1 MLFGL
6 FLGLPIL
13 GIRGDYLAIATLGFG
28 EIIRI
33 LTQSELLKGWI
44 GGPRGIL
51 FIPKPLDFAAPGWL
65 NGLVEGIVAIPI
77 LGGLIEFI
85 GSQLTLLTERQNQ
98 IYYISLACAAAIAFV
113 AYRLRDSRLGR
124 AWVAIREDE
133 DVAEALGVNL
143 VQTKSLAYMLGAAFA
158 GLGGAVFAALF
169 GSIISSSIRLDIS
182 ILVVSIVIIGG
193 MGSIPGVVLGA
204 VVLVGLPE
212 LFREFSEYRFLLY
225 GIALILVMRWR
236 PEGLIPS
243 RVGRQEMAAEEAPP
257 DDDPPDDAKE
267 AAPAASGG

>member
-1 MLFGL
+1 MLFG
-6 FLGLPIL
+6 FVLGLPIL

-28 EIIRI
+28 EIIR
-33 LTQSELLKGWI
+33 LLAGSELLLPI
-44 GGPRGIL
+44 LGGPRGISRSQSRSTCR
-51 FIPKPLDFAAPGWL
+51 PTTSCRAPTRSTTSRSPAPPSSPSW
-65 NGLVEGIVAIPI
+65 PT
-77 LGGLIEFI
+77 
-85 GSQLTLLTERQNQ
+85 GSA
-98 IYYISLACAAAIAFV
+98 S
-113 AYRLRDSRLGR
+113 SRLGR

-169 GSIISSSIRLDIS
+169 GSLTSSSIRLDIS
-182 ILVVSIVIIGG
+182 IQVVAIIIIGG

-204 VVLVGLPE
+204 IVLIGLPE

-225 GIALILVMRWR
+225 GIALIVIMRLR

-243 RVGRQEMAAEEAPP
+243 RVGRQEMHRVEELAAAEPPP
-257 DDDPPDDAKE
+257 DEDESPSA
-267 AAPAASGG
+267 AAPATGAAGGA